1 MMPDSHKDMEISAKY
16 GLDARH
22 DVKWKTSMMLPEHVS
37 MLRGFGQEVKL
48 DARPDLDEWDY
59 DAIQHT
65 LDTAKIRKS
74 DTKVKLWRDGHFI
87 YKRGIVESV
96 DLKRRV
102 IELEDP
108 FSLLQLKLDEI
119 VDVTIMD

>member
-1 MMPDSHKDMEISAKY
+1 MNDEFYEPVFDLSKLQDRGNK
-16 GLDARH
+16 
-22 DVKWKTSMMLPEHVS
+22 KWVAMMLPEHVAL
-37 MLRGFGQEVKL
+37 LREYSKEIKREP
-48 DARPDLDEWDY
+48 RPDLNEWDY
-59 DAIQHT
+59 DAINHT
-65 LDTAKIRKS
+65 LDEAIKS
-74 DTKVKLWRDGHFI
+74 KADTKVKLWRDGTFI

-96 DLKRRV
+96 DLRRRV

>member
-1 MMPDSHKDMEISAKY
+1 MNDEFYEPVFDLSKLKDRGNK
-16 GLDARH
+16 
-22 DVKWKTSMMLPEHVS
+22 KWVAMMLTEHVS
-37 MLRGFGQEVKL
+37 LLREYGKEIKREP
-48 DARPDLDEWDY
+48 RPDLDEWDY

-65 LDTAKIRKS
+65 LDMAIKTKA
-74 DTKVKLWRDGHFI
+74 DTKVKLWRDGAFI

>member
-1 MMPDSHKDMEISAKY
+1 MNDEFYEPTEAFDLSKLQDRGNK
-16 GLDARH
+16 
-22 DVKWKTSMMLPEHVS
+22 KWVAMMLTEHVS
-37 MLRGFGQEVKL
+37 LLRKYGEEIKRE
-48 DARPDLDEWDY
+48 AKPDLDEWDY

-65 LDTAKIRKS
+65 LDMAIKS
-74 DTKVKLWRDGHFI
+74 KADTKVKLWRDGTFI

-96 DLKRRV
+96 DLRRRV

-108 FSLLQLKLDEI
+108 FSMLQLKLDEI

>member
-1 MMPDSHKDMEISAKY
+1 MNDEFYEPVFDLSKLQDRGNK
-16 GLDARH
+16 
-22 DVKWKTSMMLPEHVS
+22 KWVAMMLPEHVS
-37 MLRGFGQEVKL
+37 LLREYGKEIK
-48 DARPDLDEWDY
+48 REPNPELDEWDY

-65 LDTAKIRKS
+65 LDTAIKS
-74 DTKVKLWRDGHFI
+74 KADTKVKLWRDGAFF
-87 YKRGIVESV
+87 YNRGIVESV
-96 DLKRRV
+96 DLRRRV